1 MSAEDFTATTLQT
14 AMANVTAG
22 AQQQVTSLN
31 AALQADYLVVFT
43 NWAERVVSGQ
53 APDINPPQP
62 PDAYVVGYFTDS
74 TNSNARWAYP
84 VTGTQPVC
92 VMPPLPVVPQTNLAT
107 PAPPSTAPADIG
119 SKQNVPVGDTMPVG
133 YKATAP
139 DGSVWQKMASLTP
152 FGTAY
157 YYERVA

>member
-1 MSAEDFTATTLQT
+1 MSADFSTTTLQA

-22 AQQQVTSLN
+22 VQQQVVSLN
-31 AALQADYLVVFT
+31 AAMQADYLVTFN
-43 NWAERVVSGQ
+43 NWAERVIVGQ
-53 APDINPPQP
+53 APEVNPPQP
-62 PDAYVVGYFTDS
+62 PNAYIVGYFTDS
-74 TNSNARWAYP
+74 TNPNAQWAYP

-92 VMPPLPVVPQTNLAT
+92 VMPPLPVVPAAT
-107 PAPPSTAPADIG
+107 PAASAPASTAPAQIG

-133 YKATAP
+133 AIVTAP
-139 DGSVWQKMASLTP
+139 DGTVWQKMASLTP

>member
-1 MSAEDFTATTLQT
+1 MNADYSATTLEA

-22 AQQQVTSLN
+22 IQQQVVGLN
-31 AALQADYLVVFT
+31 AALQSDYLVVFN
-43 NWAERVVSGQ
+43 NWAQRVIAGQ
-53 APDINPPQP
+53 APEINPPQP
-62 PDAYVVGYFTDS
+62 PDAYVVGYFIDS
-74 TNSNARWAYP
+74 TNPNAKWAYP

-92 VMPPLPVVPQTNLAT
+92 VMPPLPVLPQVNQAA
-107 PAPPSTAPADIG
+107 PAPASSAPAQVG

-139 DGSVWQKMASLTP
+139 DGGIWQKMASLTP